1 VIRKLINLALTLGL
15 FAGLGYVL
23 WIGMR
28 KHREKPADSAAT
40 ESVAAPADD
49 QPAEPTVLLER
60 ERSEALAIAAER
72 PRAFTLQ
79 ATRQAFGSVID
90 PSPFITL
97 DGDLAAAEAALAASR
112 ADHERTLALVATHD
126 ASKQSAEAAEARFL
140 ADRVKV
146 DGIIR
151 GAQLQWGAIFTS
163 DTAKRR
169 AFVNDLV
176 SGSESLIRVD
186 VMPGDALVEMPVG
199 AQIVV
204 IGREGQPIATDK
216 VLPATVADP
225 KTQAQGFILRV
236 AKPPF
241 TLRPGMALTAWLKL
255 PDKERAGFVIPR
267 SAVLRHD
274 GRTWIYVR
282 KSGGRFVRQPVA
294 LDTPLAA
301 DLGWFVAGDD
311 GVAADD
317 EIVGT
322 GAASLLSEE
331 LKSQGGG
338 ESE

>member
-163 DTAKRR
+163 DTAK
-169 AFVNDLV
+169 
-176 SGSESLIRVD
+176 
-186 VMPGDALVEMPVG
+186 PGDALVEMPVG